1 MEKNRN
7 LTQKSKSTV
16 DYLINFLEKEGLK
29 PVIARNYENY
39 PDFDHDLDLFLT
51 GNLKTATL
59 IFIKVA
65 EIQEWEI
72 LTLCS
77 HYANF
82 KNEEFNILTF
92 NFYQLET
99 MQTLKVDLFGG
110 LNLWGQP
117 LIDRHKICKNRIL
130 EPQGRFYTMKQ
141 DWENG
146 YRIFQIANLNPKK
159 NRAKID
165 RYTKRV
171 LNFNMDNP
179 GVLAS
184 WSKTCKLGNLNMAIK
199 ALENRNNK
207 KLQIIITASKLK
219 FIFFKA
225 LKNPSRIIKNIL
237 DRKKGL
243 NMQFNTN
250 PCGPLLF
257 LSGDKKILSKQL
269 DILVSNKILPGW
281 SENEDRRERGWA
293 FICFKKG
300 RGKET
305 DFEKLLSLV
314 ISRHKLIYSS
324 FKNKL

>member
-1 MEKNRN
+1 MKKNSN
-7 LTQKSKSTV
+7 LTKKSKSTV
-16 DYLINFLEKEGLK
+16 DYLINTLERGGFE

-51 GNLKTATL
+51 GNFKKANS

-65 EIQEWEI
+65 EILEWEI

-82 KNEEFNILTF
+82 KNEEFNILTY
-92 NFYQLET
+92 NFYQLEPL
-99 MQTLKVDLFGG
+99 QTLKVDLFGG
-110 LNLWGQP
+110 LNLWGQS

-159 NRAKID
+159 NRAKIE

-171 LNFNMDNP
+171 LNFNHDNP
-179 GVLAS
+179 GVLES
-184 WSKTCKLGNLNMAIK
+184 WSKTSKLGNLTMAIK

-207 KLQIIITASKLK
+207 KLKIIITSSKLK

-225 LKNPSRIIKNIL
+225 LKNPFSIIKNIL

-243 NMQFNTN
+243 NLQFKTN

-257 LSGDKKILSKQL
+257 LSGDKQILSKQL

-281 SENEDRRERGWA
+281 SEKDDLRERGWA
-293 FICFKKG
+293 FITFTKG
-300 RGKET
+300 RAKET
-305 DFEKLLSLV
+305 DFEKLLSL
-314 ISRHKLIYSS
+314 IINRHKLIYSS
-324 FKNKL
+324 FDNRL